1 MAAPEKRPAG
11 KTILVSGVD
20 LGGGDG
26 ARFRCWIRLTK
37 GGIEVRKW
45 HGRRRF
51 FVPLREATELIAR
64 RGQVRLANR
73 ALGGPDA

>member
-1 MAAPEKRPAG
+1 MATPEKQGTG
-11 KTILVSGVD
+11 KTILVRGVD

-26 ARFRCWIRLTK
+26 ARFLCWIRLDK
-37 GGIEVRKW
+37 HGVEVRKW

-73 ALGGPDA
+73 AIGGPNA

>member
-1 MAAPEKRPAG
+1 MAASEKPGTG

-26 ARFRCWIRLTK
+26 ARFRCWIRLDK
-37 GGIEVRKW
+37 HGVEVRKW

-73 ALGGPDA
+73 AIGGPNA